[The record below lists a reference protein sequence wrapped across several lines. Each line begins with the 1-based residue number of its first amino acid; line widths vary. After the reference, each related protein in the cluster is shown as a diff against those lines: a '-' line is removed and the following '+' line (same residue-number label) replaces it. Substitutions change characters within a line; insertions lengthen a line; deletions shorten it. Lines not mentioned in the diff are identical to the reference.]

1 MDAAEVWLAPNHLT
15 WSVTMSETNGIK
27 TIRWLVRK
35 TLKALF
41 ILYAA
46 VIVVAFSGYAI
57 VLNALPR

>member
-1 MDAAEVWLAPNHLT
+1 
-15 WSVTMSETNGIK
+15 MSETDGIK

-46 VIVVAFSGYAI
+46 IIVIAFSGYAI